1 MSIQRL
7 KEEWSEENTR
17 KTQKLFQYGIGE
29 ESMTPE
35 HSIDRLVSLIAEW
48 HHKRNLID
56 GSDDKTQC
64 LKLGS
69 EFGELCDN
77 IAKGRDIRDDL
88 GDMMV
93 VMINIMERNEI
104 TMLECLQQAYNDIK
118 DRKGRMI
125 NGTFVKEQDL
135 QVN

>member
-1 MSIQRL
+1 MNIQKL
-7 KEEWSEENTR
+7 KEEWSEENTD
-17 KTQKLFQYGIGE
+17 KTSEDSIHRLICLIGK
-29 ESMTPE
+29 
-35 HSIDRLVSLIAEW
+35 W
-48 HHKRNLID
+48 HHDRNLID

-93 VMINIMERNEI
+93 VMINIMNRNEI
-104 TMLECLQQAYNDIK
+104 TMLECLHKAYNDIK
-118 DRKGRMI
+118 DRKGRMM
-125 NGTFVKEQDL
+125 NGTFVKEEDL
-135 QVN
+135 